1 MKKIKD
7 ILVYQKKLEE
17 KTNKAEQALLVR
29 HNKNLSYDLKN
40 YIDCKRKLI
49 KFNKSIK

>member
-1 MKKIKD
+1 MTIKQ
-7 ILVYQKKLEE
+7 ILKYQQKLEE

-29 HNKNLSYDLKN
+29 HNKNLYNDLKN

-49 KFNKSIK
+49 KFNKNIL